1 MATITDR
8 DWTSTIIKS
17 EVPSIFHVYNKRLYH
32 FIEHY
37 PRTGAARYWLEQ
49 YNYLTEFN
57 SKEPTAIHIHLVW
70 QVYVSPAEGGCWDER
85 REPIYNHHDHKDDQ
99 IKEVSTI
106 CVYNKKQCI
115 RECLALTQHH
125 DLAYQ
130 PRIDTTADNVAVD
143 VTLDHGYCQAK
154 YPSPYC

>member
-1 MATITDR
+1 MATITKREFD
-8 DWTSTIIKS
+8 
-17 EVPSIFHVYNKRLYH
+17 VYNKGLYQS
-32 FIEHY
+32 IAKNS
-37 PRTGAARYWLEQ
+37 RTGAARYWLEI
-49 YNYLTEFN
+49 YNYLTKFDG
-57 SKEPTAIHIHLVW
+57 KPPTAIHIHLVW
-70 QVYVSPAEGGCWDER
+70 QVYVSPAEGGTWEER
-85 REPIYNHHDHKDDQ
+85 REPIYNHEDKDDQ
-99 IKEVSTI
+99 VKEVSTI
-106 CVYNKKQCI
+106 IVYNKKQCI

>member
-1 MATITDR
+1 MATVTE
-8 DWTSTIIKS
+8 TIF
-17 EVPSIFHVYNKRLYH
+17 EFRVPSIYDVYNKGLFSY
-32 FIEHY
+32 IERY

-49 YNYLTEFN
+49 YNFLTEFN
-57 SKEPTAIHIHLVW
+57 GKEPTAIHIHNVW
-70 QVYVSPAEGGCWDER
+70 QVYVSPAEGGTWGER
-85 REPIYNHHDHKDDQ
+85 REPIYTHEDKDDQ

-154 YPSPYC
+154 YPDPYC